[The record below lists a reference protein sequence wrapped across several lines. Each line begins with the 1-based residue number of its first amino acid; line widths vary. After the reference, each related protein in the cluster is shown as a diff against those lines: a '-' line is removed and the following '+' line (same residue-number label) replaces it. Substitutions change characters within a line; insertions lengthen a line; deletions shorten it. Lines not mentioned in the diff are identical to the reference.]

1 MKIEGLERMIVLEGY
16 GLVIVDGKLI
26 QLELDACRRL
36 SEMKHLLENS
46 NKPHIRIQPEMM
58 ESIMER
64 VVPGLM
70 KLGSVHVAQTVSDRI
85 VKTPLKAKLYL
96 DRCVAGFWPDSN
108 FNTEKSPL
116 IRWRD
121 IAQHTAAQSSF
132 ATESR
137 SGFLSLWR
145 TPPLPKRMAVF
156 MNDEDAEYDFL
167 YHTIP
172 ELEKRWWFMQRQP

>member
-70 KLGSVHVAQTVSDRI
+70 KLEVSTWHR
-85 VKTPLKAKLYL
+85 PC
-96 DRCVAGFWPDSN
+96 R
-108 FNTEKSPL
+108 
-116 IRWRD
+116 
-121 IAQHTAAQSSF
+121 TA
-132 ATESR
+132 
-137 SGFLSLWR
+137 LS
-145 TPPLPKRMAVF
+145 KR
-156 MNDEDAEYDFL
+156 L
-167 YHTIP
+167 
-172 ELEKRWWFMQRQP
+172 